1 MKKEETFAN
10 STVQWTT
17 LAHNGVLLPPEYT
30 PLPHSVHFIYDGQ
43 PIQLDLEAEEA
54 ATLYAVHCV
63 GTGLH
68 TKNPVSVILPSL
80 LPLFSKFSTRRRSE
94 KTFLMIFWRF

>member
-68 TKNPVSVILPSL
+68 TKNPVSIILPLPSL
-80 LPLFSKFSTRRRSE
+80 YFLNFQHADVPKELFR
-94 KTFLMIFWRF
+94 